1 MAERYPDFTPIILLT
16 GFLGSGKTTL
26 LKQILADPAFGD
38 TAVIINEFG
47 EVGLDHHLIEH
58 VADDVVLL
66 PSGCL
71 CCAMKGELA
80 ATLRDL
86 QSRRARG
93 AIPAFRRIIV
103 ESSGLADPYPVIS
116 TIKADPML
124 RHHFRLETVLTTI
137 DAVNGARTLD
147 RHMESIRQAAVADTL
162 ILTKTDLAAA
172 ADVASLRARLGDL
185 NPAAAV
191 VLAADAATG
200 LKALVEDGGARSWF
214 KATAEP
220 GVLPPSGG
228 QTPQIHGAEIRSF
241 SLTIDAALDWTMFG
255 IWLTMLINRHGL
267 NILRVKG
274 ILSIEGEANPV
285 AVHGVQHLVHPP
297 QHLRGWPDTERRSRL
312 VFIVDG
318 IEPDQVR
325 RSLAAFMALTGET
338 NPFRPDRASIPT
350 TTP

>member
-1 MAERYPDFTPIILLT
+1 MAERYPDFTPVILLT

-93 AIPAFRRIIV
+93 AIAAFRRIIV

-116 TIKADPML
+116 TIKADPVL
-124 RHHFRLETVLTTI
+124 RHHFRMATVLTTV
-137 DAVNGARTLD
+137 DAVNGAATLD
-147 RHMESIRQAAVADTL
+147 RHVESIRQVAVADTL
-162 ILTKTDLAAA
+162 IVTKTDLAAA
-172 ADVASLRARLGDL
+172 ADVISLRARLEAL
-185 NPAAAV
+185 NPAAPV
-191 VLAADAATG
+191 VLTG
-200 LKALVEDGGARSWF
+200 SGSIDLEALVEGDGSAHAWF
-214 KATAEP
+214 KATAEHE
-220 GVLPPSGG
+220 PPFGG
-228 QTPQIHGAEIRSF
+228 RTPQIHGGEIRSF
-241 SLTIDAALDWTMFG
+241 SLTVDIPLDWTIFG
-255 IWLTMLINRHGL
+255 IWLTMLINRHGS

-274 ILSIEGEANPV
+274 ILSIQGEANPV

-297 QHLRGWPDTERRSRL
+297 QHLRGWPDGERRSRL

-318 IEPDQVR
+318 IDPDRVR
-325 RSLAAFMALTGET
+325 RSLAAFMASVGVAS
-338 NPFRPDRASIPT
+338 PFRAAHAAIPSA
-350 TTP
+350 TP